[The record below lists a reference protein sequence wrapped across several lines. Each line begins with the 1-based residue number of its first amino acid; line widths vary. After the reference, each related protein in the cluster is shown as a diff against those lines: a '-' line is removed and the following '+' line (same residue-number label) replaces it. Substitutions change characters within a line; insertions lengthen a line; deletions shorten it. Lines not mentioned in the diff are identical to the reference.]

1 MINSMTGYGSA
12 AGSSG
17 KLLISIEIKSVN
29 NRFLDCSVK
38 LPRLYSFAEE
48 TVKNLVQ
55 KSVGRGKVDVFV
67 SIDASA
73 DDDVVIRLNEPVLR
87 AYQDAMKRME
97 TDFGIRYDAGAVSFS
112 RLPDVFITEKKQVD
126 ADAFREDLASAVTQA
141 LDVFCAMR
149 GREGERLGADIRSK
163 LQELE
168 AHRQHVLRRSPE
180 TVREYREK
188 LLQRM
193 KEVLEDALVEE
204 SRIVTEAAV
213 FADKVAVDEELVR
226 LDSHIRQISDL
237 LDAGGP
243 VGRKLDFLIQELNR
257 EVNTIGSKCVDLEI
271 TKTVVEMKALIEK
284 IREQAQNI
292 E

>member
-17 KLLISIEIKSVN
+17 KLLISIELKSVN

-48 TVKNLVQ
+48 TVKSLVQ
-55 KSVGRGKVDVFV
+55 QRVGRGKVDVYV

-87 AYQDAMKRME
+87 AYQDAMKKME
-97 TDFGIRYDAGAVSFS
+97 SDFGIRYDAGAVSFS

-126 ADAFREDLASAVTQA
+126 ADAFKADLESVLSQA

-149 GREGERLGADIRSK
+149 AREGGRLAEDICGK
-163 LQELE
+163 LDELE
-168 AHRQHVLRRSPE
+168 HYRQEVLRRSPE

-188 LLQRM
+188 LLLRM
-193 KEVLEDALVEE
+193 KEVLEGATVEE
-204 SRIVTEAAV
+204 SRVVTEAAI

-226 LDSHIRQISDL
+226 LDSHIHQIRDL
-237 LDAGGP
+237 LSAGGS

-257 EVNTIGSKCVDLEI
+257 EVNTTGSKCVDLEI
-271 TKTVVEMKALIEK
+271 TKIVVEMKALIEK